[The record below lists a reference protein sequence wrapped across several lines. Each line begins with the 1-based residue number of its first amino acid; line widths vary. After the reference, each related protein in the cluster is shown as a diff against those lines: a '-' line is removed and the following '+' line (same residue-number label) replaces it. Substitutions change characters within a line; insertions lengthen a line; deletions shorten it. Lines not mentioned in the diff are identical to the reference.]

1 MKRLIL
7 SAAVA
12 LTPFAAAAENVE
24 VRMLNK
30 GSDGTRMVFEP
41 AFVQLAPGDT
51 LRILPEDRGH
61 SAQSI
66 ASMLPEGA
74 EGFKGKTGKPV
85 EVTLEAEGW
94 YGIKCLPHFSMGMVM
109 AVQVGD
115 AAMPADFLEAGLP
128 KVARQRLEAALPA
141 GG

>member
-1 MKRLIL
+1 MKKIL
-7 SAAVA
+7 LTAAVG
-12 LTPFAAAAENVE
+12 LLPFAVAAETVE

-30 GSDGTRMVFEP
+30 GPDGARMVFEP
-41 AFVQLAPGDT
+41 AFVQLQPGDT

-66 ASMLPEGA
+66 AAMLPEGA
-74 EGFKGKTGKPV
+74 EGFKGKTGKQV

-115 AAMPADFLEAGLP
+115 AQMPADFLDAGLP
-128 KVARQRLEAALPA
+128 KKARERLEAVLPQ